1 MLDVPYVMSNSRKTL
16 SLQHKVSLTLLVVMT
31 VLSLLS
37 YGILNAV
44 IAPAFDELELN
55 AAQTNMIRVDRAIDA
70 EIAGLSR
77 IVLDWSP
84 WDDTYLFVQGQMPA
98 YEKSNLADTT
108 MPDIALDL
116 MLFYNRSGNLHW
128 GRLIV
133 KEEVRDLSSSGVFES
148 GHPTEAQLKRH
159 RESGDEIR
167 GLLQTAYGP
176 MLISSQPI
184 LRSDKSGPIAGTL
197 VMGRFLNAQMLV
209 QLRQRT
215 EVDFGWQVIR
225 DGSTAHQSEIE
236 ALLKSPSDTISH
248 GTTAESVRT
257 YYLRSDLND
266 QPMMLLHASTPR
278 RISALG
284 NQTLN
289 GALLLLATATMVVAL
304 VIWVL
309 LRNMIVK
316 PLERVATH
324 ITSIRESGDLS
335 GRIIMKRNDEIGTVA
350 DELDEMAGNLDDARK
365 LLLDQSFKA
374 GKADTAAEVMHNMR
388 NAMTPLING
397 IDRLGGV
404 FDVTKGLKVEQAT
417 QQLIASV
424 CTSDRKEKLLQYIDS
439 AFKHVE
445 NSHADGNREMRAISK
460 QARLIED
467 ILVEQEKHA
476 HGSPVSESLELDDM
490 LDEAVLVIP
499 KCIVQTGKVPGL
511 D

>member
-159 RESGDEIR
+159 RKSGDEIR

-248 GTTAESVRT
+248 GTTAE
-257 YYLRSDLND
+257 
-266 QPMMLLHASTPR
+266 AF
-278 RISALG
+278 AL
-284 NQTLN
+284 T
-289 GALLLLATATMVVAL
+289 TC
-304 VIWVL
+304 
-309 LRNMIVK
+309 
-316 PLERVATH
+316 
-324 ITSIRESGDLS
+324 
-335 GRIIMKRNDEIGTVA
+335 
-350 DELDEMAGNLDDARK
+350 
-365 LLLDQSFKA
+365 
-374 GKADTAAEVMHNMR
+374 
-388 NAMTPLING
+388 
-397 IDRLGGV
+397 GV
-404 FDVTKGLKVEQAT
+404 T
-417 QQLIASV
+417 
-424 CTSDRKEKLLQYIDS
+424 
-439 AFKHVE
+439 
-445 NSHADGNREMRAISK
+445 
-460 QARLIED
+460 
-467 ILVEQEKHA
+467 
-476 HGSPVSESLELDDM
+476 
-490 LDEAVLVIP
+490 
-499 KCIVQTGKVPGL
+499 
-511 D
+511 